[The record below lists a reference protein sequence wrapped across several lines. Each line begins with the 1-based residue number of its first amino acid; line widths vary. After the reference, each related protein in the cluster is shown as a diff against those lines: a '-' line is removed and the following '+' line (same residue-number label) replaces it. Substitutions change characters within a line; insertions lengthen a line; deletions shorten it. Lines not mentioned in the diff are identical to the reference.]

1 MKWKKNPKAGG
12 RADERDAP
20 WRYELITRLSTRWP
34 VTELCQSLQVSRS
47 AYYDWR
53 QRPVDTE
60 RVLLRIRVR
69 ELYNQSRGA
78 TGSRTLSHL
87 LTNEGRPVGRWLARR
102 LMQECGLQS
111 RQPGAH
117 RYRPAGKEAPASP
130 NRLKQQFSPN
140 APNTQWCGDITYI
153 RIRDGWC
160 YLATVID
167 LFSRRVV
174 GMAISVSPDAELVCR
189 ALSNAL
195 ETRHIKGGLIFHSE
209 QGSQYSSNKFRR
221 LLWRNKIIQS
231 MSRRGNCL
239 DNSPMERVFRSL
251 KSEWV
256 TPEGYLD
263 IHDAI
268 RDITQYLGGYY
279 NHPRPHSFNGGISP
293 TEYEKQWEEAKNV
306 SSIS

>member
-1 MKWKKNPKAGG
+1 M
-12 RADERDAP
+12 
-20 WRYELITRLSTRWP
+20 
-34 VTELCQSLQVSRS
+34 LQVSRS

-60 RVLLRIRVR
+60 RMQLRIRVR
-69 ELYNQSRGA
+69 ERYNQSRGA
-78 TGSRTLSHL
+78 IGSRTLSHL
-87 LTNEGRPVGRWLARR
+87 LTHEGKPVGRWLARR

-130 NRLKQQFSPN
+130 NLLKQQLSPD
-140 APNTQWCGDITYI
+140 APNIRWCGDITYI

-174 GMAISVSPDAELVCR
+174 GMAISASPDAELVCR

-195 ETRHIKGGLIFHSE
+195 ETRHIEGRLIFHSD

-231 MSRRGNCL
+231 MSRRGNCW

-256 TPEGYLD
+256 PPEGYRD

-268 RDITQYLGGYY
+268 RDITPYLGRYY
-279 NHPRPHSFNGGISP
+279 NHDRPHSFNGGLSP
-293 TEYEKQWEEAKNV
+293 VEYEKQWEEAKNV